1 MARKGRSGRITRLV
15 TDEDE
20 KEFQEPGIEGT
31 KKTKLKP
38 QIKKEINHDGT
49 YDK

>member
-1 MARKGRSGRITRLV
+1 MARKGRGGRITRLV

-31 KKTKLKP
+31 KTTESKPKLK
-38 QIKKEINHDGT
+38 KGDCDHATK
-49 YDK
+49 